1 MTEGLRGAMENPRRA
16 GGCHPDGKGGS
27 LERERDVHD
36 IFYVKLSS
44 ESININVFCYV
55 KLVD

>member
-1 MTEGLRGAMENPRRA
+1 MIEELRGVMEEPRLA
-16 GGCHPDGKGGS
+16 GGCHPGGKGGS

-44 ESININVFCYV
+44 ESININVFGYV